1 MPEPA
6 QQPARLT
13 WSWFP
18 LVQRP
23 RPPALPLKVRVDE
36 LTGLT
41 AKLAQGGQASLAAEI
56 CNKAALIAS
65 DCGVSELARDLCW
78 RQHHLLTHS
87 MPLTAQMADLA
98 SQPLLNLARQHIRDG
113 EPDTAYAMLQSLY
126 HAAQEQADITIGG
139 QRVSMSAI
147 TSGHDSHRIVC
158 TRLWTAFI
166 ADGTR
171 ALAQAGRWRDA
182 AEHAALHRGV
192 GTRLLDGRQAAII
205 ALLHEGNT
213 GEAIRLTQD
222 SAAEQ
227 TWERAVKQLLRAAC
241 LSIDQTATQS
251 GTDMLTSIH
260 ELLES
265 ASPSTA
271 VFSTRAAIFAHDLAD
286 STQRPSTFVSKL
298 GSVASMDARAA
309 CDVLHRPCLRSAIA
323 PSQREQLTMAIEV
336 SGIGVRRIPEPAR
349 RAMLASV
356 SRAETRLRSVAV
368 EDLPVVLRCCTGSGG
383 RDKQ

>member
-41 AKLAQGGQASLAAEI
+41 AKMAQGGQAGLAAEI
-56 CNKAALIAS
+56 CNKSALIAS

-87 MPLTAQMADLA
+87 TPPTAQVADLA
-98 SQPLLNLARQHIRDG
+98 IQPLLNLARQHIRDG
-113 EPDTAYAMLQSLY
+113 EPDAAYAMLQSLY

-139 QRVSMSAI
+139 HRVSMSAI
-147 TSGHDSHRIVC
+147 TGGHDSHRIVC
-158 TRLWTAFI
+158 TRLWTSFI

-213 GEAIRLTQD
+213 AEAIRLVED

-227 TWERAVKQLLRAAC
+227 DWERAVKRLIQAAC
-241 LSIDQTATQS
+241 LPIDQTTTQS
-251 GTDMLTSIH
+251 DTDMLASIR

-271 VFSTRAAIFAHDLAD
+271 VFCTRTAILAHDLAG
-286 STQRPSTFVSKL
+286 
-298 GSVASMDARAA
+298 GSEQQPAIIASELVAAASMDARAA
-309 CDVLHRPCLRSAIA
+309 RDVLGHLHLREAITTG
-323 PSQREQLTMAIEV
+323 QHQHLTTV
-336 SGIGVRRIPEPAR
+336 VNDSGIGAGHIPEPEHR
-349 RAMLASV
+349 EMLTVIAM
-356 SRAETRLRSVAV
+356 AEAHLRS
-368 EDLPVVLRCCTGSGG
+368 EHRS
-383 RDKQ
+383 R